1 MLNNDQNVQASVA
14 TKDDSS
20 NGARYIK
27 TNCYKTN
34 RNLHI
39 SASKPSHRQALRLF
53 FDPV

>member
-34 RNLHI
+34 RNLHTFQLL
-39 SASKPSHRQALRLF
+39 SPHTGRL
-53 FDPV
+53 